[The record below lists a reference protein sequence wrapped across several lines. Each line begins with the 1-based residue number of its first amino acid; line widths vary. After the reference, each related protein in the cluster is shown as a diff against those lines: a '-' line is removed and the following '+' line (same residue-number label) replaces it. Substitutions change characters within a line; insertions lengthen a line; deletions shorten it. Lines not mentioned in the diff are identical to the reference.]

1 MPAPRTAL
9 GTDPMNDR
17 SRLNPREMV
26 HIDSADNESLN
37 LQCGDKA
44 ENLAV
49 VDTKYIAAGAAN

>member
-1 MPAPRTAL
+1 M
-9 GTDPMNDR
+9 
-17 SRLNPREMV
+17 
-26 HIDSADNESLN
+26 DSADNESLN